1 MALSIH
7 TSFTLEGFDS
17 LNTKVQNLLKQVSE
31 SSKIKLDFSDG
42 MSLDKM
48 QQQINKLQ
56 QEIIKASK
64 QSSKA
69 VASSF
74 SKTNSQ
80 FEQQIKNI
88 EKYLKTLGSNV
99 NVKAITNDYGEI
111 TGAIAKYKN
120 EAGKVIE
127 RNYEVGNSFKKIDG
141 ATQSIKK
148 LKLVS
153 DNDLRNQSKV
163 LNLLEEEK
171 RRIEQLAKTKAQ
183 TKIYTNSNGDITK
196 ATIAYTDN
204 AGRAITQTYKL
215 RESVQQL
222 QNTIKKTI
230 SFERTNT
237 TYTDNITKSIKT
249 IEQYEKAIDRLST
262 KNIELGGNGQ
272 QSEQFTNY
280 LRQVQSLINGVKS
293 SGQSMTQTTK
303 RNIDSLI
310 NSMNLENKQIKK
322 NNDEMK
328 KKQKIMKDAPVA
340 IQGYENK
347 IKKLKDTYG
356 KLVKEANLTKLRQEM
371 AKLANSKD
379 PEEYARQLKIIKNE
393 YDKLENS
400 VNGSS
405 KKGKGGILS
414 SIGEAI
420 TKIPVLISAADAWM
434 QAINKVKEGVSFI
447 ADLDKAQT
455 NISMITGMNKSQVS
469 DLTDEYSK
477 LAGELHT
484 TTKEMMGE

>member
-1 MALSIH
+1 MALSIQ
-7 TSFTLEGFDS
+7 TSFTLEDFNS

-56 QEIIKASK
+56 QEIINASK
-64 QSSKA
+64 RSSQA

-141 ATQSIKK
+141 VTQSIKK

-171 RRIEQLAKTKAQ
+171 RKIEQLAKTKAQ
-183 TKIYTNSNGDITK
+183 TKVYTNSNGDITK

-204 AGRAITQTYKL
+204 AGRAITETYKL
-215 RESVQQL
+215 QESVQQL

-237 TYTDNITKSIKT
+237 TYTDNIAKSIKT

-322 NNDEMK
+322 TNDEMK

-340 IQGYENK
+340 IQSYENK
-347 IKKLKDTYG
+347 INKLKDTYG
-356 KLVKEANLTKLRQEM
+356 KLVKEANLSKLRQEM

-379 PEEYARQLKIIKNE
+379 AEEYARQLKIIKNE
-393 YDKLENS
+393 YDKLKNS
-400 VNGSS
+400 VNSSS
-405 KKGKGGILS
+405 KNSKGGILS
-414 SIGEAI
+414 SIGQAI
-420 TKIPVLISAADAWM
+420 TKIPVLISTADAWM
-434 QAINKVKEGVSFI
+434 QAINKVKEGISF
-447 ADLDKAQT
+447 AVELDKAQT
-455 NISMITGMNKSQVS
+455 NIAMITGMNKQKVKE
-469 DLTDEYSK
+469 LTKEYSN
-477 LAGELHT
+477 LATEVQS
-484 TTKEMMGE
+484 TTKEMMGG